1 MAAVEKKVVIMHLKN
16 ILTVLFVL
24 ITVSC
29 MISAVSAA
37 GISYPDPGISI
48 DVSESLEYPAIV
60 TLDDGQTPPVVTYMS
75 SDPSVAD
82 VDPSGIITGYSPG
95 SAMISAEFVLNDTT
109 YQAS

>member
-48 DVSESLEYPAIV
+48 DVSGSLEYPAIV
-60 TLDDGQTPPVVTYMS
+60 TLDDGQTPPVVT
-75 SDPSVAD
+75 
-82 VDPSGIITGYSPG
+82 
-95 SAMISAEFVLNDTT
+95 
-109 YQAS
+109 